1 MKKIQK
7 QLTRLIGFI
16 NYFIRRDSENFI
28 AIQFDRDKDVGNIG
42 EYFLNI
48 ISGNIDIFFE
58 KKRLEPEE
66 IDYTIKIVC
75 EKADEDDIIIDSSKL
90 FNKREATITFKVRN
104 IKRIE
109 ILLAYK
115 LRDWAY
121 QFAKW
126 RENRPAKLVMC
137 IPPEQDDKNYR
148 EHMNEYIKNKIE
160 RNI

>member
-7 QLTRLIGFI
+7 QLKRLIGFI
-16 NYFIRRDSENFI
+16 NYFVRRDSNNFI
-28 AIQFDRDKDVGNIG
+28 AIQYDRNNDIGDIG

-48 ISGNIDIFFE
+48 VSGNIDIFLE
-58 KKRLEPEE
+58 KKRLEENE

-75 EKADEDDIIIDSSKL
+75 EKADEDDIVIDSSRL
-90 FNKREATITFKVRN
+90 FTEREAVITFKVRN
-104 IKRIE
+104 TKRIE

-126 RENRPAKLVMC
+126 RENRPSQLIMC
-137 IPPEQDDKNYR
+137 IPPDLNDPNYR
-148 EHMNEYIKNKIE
+148 EHMNTYIKNKIE
-160 RNI
+160 GNI